1 MHSIVLLKDTMLMND
16 DAFYRQLVYRYQHNQ
31 ATDEELELFFQ
42 LLREGKLDN
51 YLSQAMDT
59 EAGIEHVAAGPA
71 PVRRLFPWKRVVA
84 AAVMLV
90 MLSGGAY
97 FLFNNKRSSQTA
109 AREQQEVKS
118 DLVPGGSKAILT
130 LADGKQIVLNDVPN
144 GTITQ
149 QGATQVNKSGAGIT
163 YNASDSPANSA
174 LAKAP
179 LTFNTISTPRGG
191 QYQVVLPDGSK
202 VWLNAA
208 SSLRFPTAFTGEE
221 RRVEINGEAYFEI
234 VTVRLPAGKK
244 MPFKVSVNNKA
255 EVEVLGTH
263 FNVMAYDDEGAIE
276 TTLLEGRV
284 KVGSSNRQPVI
295 LKPGEQASL
304 SHSSHKSQIIPVQ
317 TVDVQTAV
325 AWKEGYFRFN
335 NTPVKTIMRQA
346 ARWYNAEIIYQG
358 NVDDESFSGAVPRS
372 ENISSLLRILE
383 LTKTIRFTINER
395 KIIVRPY

>member
-1 MHSIVLLKDTMLMND
+1 MND

-163 YNASDSPANSA
+163 YNTSDSPANSA

-304 SHSSHKSQIIPVQ
+304 SHSSHKSQIIRVQ